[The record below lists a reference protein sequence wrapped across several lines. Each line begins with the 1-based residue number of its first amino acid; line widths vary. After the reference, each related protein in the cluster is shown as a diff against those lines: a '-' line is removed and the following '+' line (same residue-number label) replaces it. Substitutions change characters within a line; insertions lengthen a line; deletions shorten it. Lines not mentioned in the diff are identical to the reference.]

1 MFILRSILLPLQAN
15 FSDSKLGQKRAA
27 WFIQTLLAV
36 IVPFTSSMTANLL
49 RTVRILFDLDVTQRR
64 FYIFMASPKLPWQ
77 RLWCSIWGMIPDPLT
92 DGRIVLAL
100 DDFINPKTGKQIFG
114 CATVF
119 DHAAKAN
126 QSKYPWAQNVVSLGL
141 LQQIKERW
149 ACLPL
154 AARFYLPQ
162 KAVANKTA
170 NMKQGEHVIPFQT
183 KLAQAVGML
192 EEVAKFF
199 SDASILAVTDSWF
212 GNNGL
217 LKPARKAIGIR
228 FHLLSRLRSNA
239 VLYAKPMPKIPG
251 QRGRPRKYGRRLG
264 SSSQLAAKFR
274 DLALTYTVD
283 TYGKRRT
290 IKAFSQVLMLKTF
303 KCPVRVVW
311 VFRRTQWV
319 ALFSTDLTLTVKQI
333 IEFYAAR
340 WKIEAAF
347 KELKQEIGSR
357 CSQARNAYAVT
368 NHLNF
373 CMMAMTVTW
382 IYAAKLAT
390 CPQRR
395 HKVKGRTSF
404 AFSDLRRTIAK
415 VALSDDLAQVLPT
428 PHNPTRNPLV
438 SVLLGLAA

>member
-1 MFILRSILLPLQAN
+1 MFILRSILHPLQAH
-15 FSDSKLGQKRAA
+15 FSNSKLGKERAV
-27 WFIQTLLAV
+27 WFGQTLLAV

-49 RTVRILFDLDVTQRR
+49 RTVQILFGLEVTQRR
-64 FYIFMASPKLPWQ
+64 FYTFMASPKLPWQ
-77 RLWCSIWGMIPDPLT
+77 QLWRSLWGMIPDPLT

-100 DDFINPKTGKQIFG
+100 DDFINPKTGKHIFG

-141 LQQIKERW
+141 LKQIKGRW

-154 AARFYLPQ
+154 SASFYLSK

-170 NMKQGEHVIPFQT
+170 NVKQGKQVIPFQT
-183 KLAQAVGML
+183 KLSQAAKML
-192 EEVAKFF
+192 EDTAIFF
-199 SDASILAVTDSWF
+199 SDSIILAVTDSWF

-217 LKPARKAIGIR
+217 LKPVRKAIGTR

-239 VLYAKPMPKIPG
+239 VLYAEPTQKIPG
-251 QRGRPRKYGRRLG
+251 QRGRPRKYGKRIG
-264 SSSQLAAKFR
+264 SVSQLAAKFW
-274 DLALTYTVD
+274 DLAQTYVVE

-290 IKAFSQVLMLKTF
+290 VNAFSQVVMLKTL

-311 VFRRTQWV
+311 IFRRSQWV
-319 ALFSTDLTLTVKQI
+319 ALFTTDLTLTVEQV

-357 CSQARNAYAVT
+357 CSQTRNAYAVT

-382 IYAAKLAT
+382 IYAAKLAV

-395 HKVKGRTSF
+395 HKVKGRASF

-415 VALSDDLAQVLPT
+415 VALSDDFVRVSPT
-428 PHNPTRNPLV
+428 PHNLARNPLA
-438 SVLLGLAA
+438 SILLGLAA